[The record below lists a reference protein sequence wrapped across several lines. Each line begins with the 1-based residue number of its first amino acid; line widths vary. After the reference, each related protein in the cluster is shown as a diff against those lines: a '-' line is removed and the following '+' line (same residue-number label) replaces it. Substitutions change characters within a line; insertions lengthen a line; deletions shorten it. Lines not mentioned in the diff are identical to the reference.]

1 MILDKKEIELY
12 FLTTY
17 NLIVIL
23 IIPIAYYYILTTTNN
38 IILSI
43 IHLIMDV
50 TLTIYVIKQINK
62 NINKIIEIKIKRM

>member
-17 NLIVIL
+17 NLIVIP